1 MNSNLIKIFAFFI
14 GLFITLIII
23 SYIKINE
30 SFTDIS
36 SSSSLSTLSSPIIG
50 ISSPISTIATIV
62 NKISNLTDDNIND
75 DSILPYKGYKFMCI
89 NTYKNIDTISITDGK
104 WYDIDIT
111 MNYIDYNYN
120 NYFKFSKLI
129 NLESNKLNKKIGVK
143 GADISGIEL
152 LGPSCFNFANNND
165 TYELTIPVAVPFCS
179 FPDVSI
185 YVYLIF
191 L

>member
-1 MNSNLIKIFAFFI
+1 MNSNLIKVFAFFL

-36 SSSSLSTLSSPIIG
+36 SSSVSLSSLSSPIIG
-50 ISSPISTIATIV
+50 ISSPISTIATII
-62 NKISNLTDDNIND
+62 NKIGDFTDDNIND

-89 NTYKNIDTISITDGK
+89 NTYKNTDTISITDGK
-104 WYDIDIT
+104 WYDIDST

-129 NLESNKLNKKIGVK
+129 NLESNKLNK
-143 GADISGIEL
+143 
-152 LGPSCFNFANNND
+152 
-165 TYELTIPVAVPFCS
+165 
-179 FPDVSI
+179 
-185 YVYLIF
+185 
-191 L
+191 